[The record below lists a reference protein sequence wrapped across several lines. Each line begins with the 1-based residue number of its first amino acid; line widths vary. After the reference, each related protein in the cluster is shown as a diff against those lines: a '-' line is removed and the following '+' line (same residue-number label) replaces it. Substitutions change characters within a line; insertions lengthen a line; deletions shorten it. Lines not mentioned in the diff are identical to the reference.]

1 MALTIVTILYLSLLL
16 FTILFQMGLI
26 LGKPWGE
33 WTMGGYHKGALPTN
47 LRVGAF
53 ISILILSFLALIV
66 IDQTQVFDIKL
77 NFPDYFK
84 WIVLAF
90 NFAAVIANS
99 ITKSKK
105 ERKLW
110 QPITILMLIC
120 SLIIFLN

>member
-1 MALTIVTILYLSLLL
+1 
-16 FTILFQMGLI
+16 MGLI

-33 WTMGGYHKGALPTN
+33 WTMGGYHKGALSTN

-66 IDQTQVFDIKL
+66 VDHTQILDIKL
-77 NFPDYFK
+77 NFPDFFK
-84 WIVLAF
+84 WIVLVF

-99 ITKSKK
+99 VTKSQK

-110 QPITILMLIC
+110 QPITIAMLIC
-120 SLIIFLN
+120 SILIFI